1 MENAVGRRVASP
13 EEFRE
18 RAGPLLAADEARHTV
33 MLGVLEAL
41 VRTPGR
47 YAESWLWVYERDGVA
62 EAAAL
67 RTPPY
72 HAVVARPRSA
82 EALERLVDVVVR
94 DCPDLPGL
102 NGARPEAD
110 EFAAAWVRRAGG
122 RARERM
128 RLRLH
133 RLETLEQVRE
143 APGDLR
149 DAEAGDRDLLL
160 EWMQAFAAETGIQG
174 GSEELAAG
182 IDARL
187 GAPMGALL
195 WEDDGRVVSFAGSS
209 NSSPGVARIGP
220 VYTPPD
226 LRGRGYATTL
236 VWRLTGALLDAGV
249 HTVVLFTDQANPTSN
264 SIYRRI
270 GYRPV
275 CEAVELDFE
284 RG

>member
-13 EEFRE
+13 AEFRE
-18 RAGPLLAADEARHTV
+18 LAGPLLAADEARHTV

-47 YAESWLWVYERDGVA
+47 YAESALWVCERDGVA

-72 HAVVARPRSA
+72 HAVVARPASA
-82 EALERLVDVVVR
+82 EALERLVEAVVR

-128 RLRLH
+128 QLRLH
-133 RLETLEQVRE
+133 RLETLEQVPQ
-143 APGDLR
+143 APGELR
-149 DAEAGDRDLLL
+149 DAGPDDRELLLDWMTAFSAEAGL
-160 EWMQAFAAETGIQG
+160 QG
-174 GSEELAAG
+174 GRDELAAG

-187 GAPMGALL
+187 GAPLGLLL
-195 WEDDGRVVSFAGSS
+195 WEDEGRIVSFAGSS
-209 NSSPGVARIGP
+209 NSSPGVARVGP

-236 VWRLTGALLDAGV
+236 VWRLTRDLLEAGV

>member
-1 MENAVGRRVASP
+1 MTSAVGRRLSSAA
-13 EEFRE
+13 EFRE
-18 RAGPLLAADEARHTV
+18 LVGPLLLADEARHTV

-41 VRTPGR
+41 VRTPDR
-47 YAESWLWVYERDGVA
+47 YAESWLWVCERDGVA

-72 HAVVARPRSA
+72 HAVVARPASP
-82 EALERLVDVVVR
+82 EALEALVATVVA
-94 DCPDLPGL
+94 DAPDLPGL

-122 RARERM
+122 RAHERM

-133 RLETLEQVRE
+133 RLETLEQVPL
-143 APGDLR
+143 APGELR
-149 DAEAGDRDLLL
+149 DAGADDRQLLL
-160 EWMQAFAAETGIQG
+160 EWMAAFSAEAGLQG
-174 GSEELAAG
+174 GEDELARG

-187 GAPMGALL
+187 GAPLGLLL
-195 WEDDGRVVSFAGSS
+195 WEHDGRAVSFAGSS
-209 NSSPGVARIGP
+209 NSSPGVARVGP

-236 VWRLTGALLDAGV
+236 VWRLTEGLLEAGV
-249 HTVVLFTDQANPTSN
+249 HTVVLFTDQANTTSN

-284 RG
+284 PD